1 MRANNTETAL
11 NPSFTLY
18 SGALVLAVKEIT
30 VIKTMWPYTPQSIRP
45 LSPCL
50 TDLSHSLPCQLVN
63 YLFTK
68 DRNRWPM
75 FVLMF
80 FSYQPYTKP
89 NTTLQYVHRDSNHQP
104 TIKKHTSRNQQ
115 TPFAPLI
122 RQSLI
127 WPSRTSVLE
136 STWRERLSID
146 PRIWTDHDKLE
157 KEQTW
162 VKLGLNLG

>member
-1 MRANNTETAL
+1 MLQQKLSLECCHWNCHVDSGFRVVDSGFRAVDSTTSRTTLARANNTETEL

-89 NTTLQYVHRDSNHQP
+89 N
-104 TIKKHTSRNQQ
+104 SRNQQ

-122 RQSLI
+122 RQPLI
-127 WPSRTSVLE
+127 
-136 STWRERLSID
+136 
-146 PRIWTDHDKLE
+146 
-157 KEQTW
+157 
-162 VKLGLNLG
+162 